1 MLLWSAFK
9 RQTVGVQ
16 NTVVVLILCFVWW
29 LYVCLGAAIIQSL
42 ETPVQKRHLGKVAK
56 FVASFLENHK
66 CVSEHDLDEFINGV
80 ETAARMG
87 VSASLNVTGDD
98 TWNFANAI
106 FFAGTLITTIGYGN
120 TAPLSDW
127 GKVFCIIYAAIG
139 VPLTLIM
146 FTALVERLM
155 IPTSLILQYLVDK
168 LVPRGVQPFRMR
180 LAHLGIV
187 LGVIVIFLVLIP
199 SIVFTSYE
207 PKWTFLDAFY
217 FCVVSLMTIG
227 LGDIVPGE
235 DPSVNYNYIYK
246 LCTTIYIAVGLLF
259 VMLLLAVVYEIP
271 EFNLGLHL
279 SMRSD
284 EFEEKGEN
292 VRLTNV
298 GVNLPPRYMT
308 QVDEPA
314 EGTNQVPNGNVGPP
328 STEIVAAVPTMPNDV
343 NSTNE
348 NWPRP

>member
-1 MLLWSAFK
+1 MLLYSAFQ
-9 RQTVGVQ
+9 RQSVTVQ
-16 NTVVVLILCFVWW
+16 NTILVAILCSVWW
-29 LYVCLGAAIIQSL
+29 LYLCFGAAVIQAI
-42 ETPVQKRHLGKVAK
+42 EAPVAK
-56 FVASFLENHK
+56 AEHKKYINFIRSFATK
-66 CVSEHDLDEFINGV
+66 KDCVSEHDLEEFIQGI
-80 ETAARMG
+80 EAASRMG
-87 VSASLNVTGDD
+87 VSASVNVTGDS
-98 TWNFANAI
+98 TWNLANAI

-139 VPLTLIM
+139 VPFTLIM

-155 IPTSLILQYLVDK
+155 IPTSLVLQYLVDK
-168 LVPRGVQPFRMR
+168 LVPRGVEPFHIR

-187 LGVIVIFLVLIP
+187 LGLVIVFLVFVP
-199 SIVFTSYE
+199 AIVFVSYE
-207 PKWTFLDAFY
+207 PNWTFLDAFY

-235 DPSVNYNYIYK
+235 DPAVNYHYLYK
-246 LCTTIYIAVGLLF
+246 LSITLYIAVGLLF

-308 QVDEPA
+308 QVDEVPETA
-314 EGTNQVPNGNVGPP
+314 AQLPNGAVGQSP
-328 STEIVAAVPTMPNDV
+328 SEFVATKTQPANDR

-348 NWPRP
+348 HWPKP